1 MTAAVLHRLNQTQHV
16 GHPGWGW
23 ALLHGENID
32 LDAMSYRRVW
42 MVDTYLL
49 TGSPVGAARN
59 SAPTFLINEAAST
72 SLSLSGYC
80 SPPLFLKMDRKWVL
94 SVCFA
99 SKSFRHHP
107 GNRIAASAPIEPVW
121 ARGLGAGSSSQLFSG
136 SVPMCKSADQRTQ
149 CQCQLLHLHRGA
161 RFLAVWCL

>member
-23 ALLHGENID
+23 ALLHGGNID
-32 LDAMSYRRVW
+32 RDAMSYRRVW

-94 SVCFA
+94 SESVLPQNHSVTTRA
-99 SKSFRHHP
+99 T
-107 GNRIAASAPIEPVW
+107 ASAPIEPVW

-136 SVPMCKSADQRTQ
+136 SFPMCKSADQRTQ